1 MVPINYL
8 AVVVSAILAMIIGY
22 LWYGPLFGK
31 RWAHLTHLPEGA
43 MANPKS
49 KEVRMSYAIMA
60 LGALL
65 MSFMLAH
72 AVIFASTYMQV
83 SGVISGMLV
92 GLMIWLGFVVPVSV
106 GTVLWERKPWML
118 WIINASYYL
127 VILVING
134 ALLAAWV

>member
-8 AVVVSAILAMIIGY
+8 AVVVSAILAMAAGY

-31 RWAHLTHLPEGA
+31 RWAQLTGLPKNA
-43 MANPKS
+43 MANSGS

-60 LGALL
+60 LAALL
-65 MSFMLAH
+65 MSFILAH

-83 SGVISGMLV
+83 TGIVSGMLV
-92 GLMIWLGFVVPVSV
+92 GLMTWLGFVVPVSI

-118 WIINASYYL
+118 WTINAGYHL
-127 VILVING
+127 VILVVAG
-134 ALLAAWV
+134 ALLAAWT